1 MLYTNITRYS
11 RPMFVEH
18 HITKILTSLNI
29 SEKELKN
36 SIQLVKIYLSSATF
50 DEIEKEMKVRIIM
63 KMLHSTP

>member
-1 MLYTNITRYS
+1 
-11 RPMFVEH
+11 MFVEH